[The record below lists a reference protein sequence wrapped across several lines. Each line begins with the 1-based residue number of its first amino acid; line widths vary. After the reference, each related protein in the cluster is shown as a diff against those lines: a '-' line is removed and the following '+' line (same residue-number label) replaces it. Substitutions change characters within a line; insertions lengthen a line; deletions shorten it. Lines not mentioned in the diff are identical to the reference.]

1 MERCAVLIRDESTDH
16 GTRGVLTAGA
26 LTLHLMEPPDRD
38 TRPNRSSIPTGLY
51 EVHPHRSP
59 RFGRVLAVAD
69 VPGRSHILIHSGN
82 VGGDVELGLHSH
94 TLGCLLP
101 GFRRRKLKVPC
112 SLKRALEVR
121 VAGTRPGRAVLH
133 RGRAEGARNDGRR
146 MRQVARVKESVPGP
160 PSERSGRRPGTV
172 A

>member
-1 MERCAVLIRDESTDH
+1 MERRAVLIRDESTDR

-59 RFGRVLAVAD
+59 RFGWVLAVAD
-69 VPGRSHILIHSGN
+69 VPGRSHILIHSLN

-101 GFRRRKLKVPC
+101 GFRRRKLKVPPDYAL
-112 SLKRALEVR
+112 SSSGPHLRREKRPV
-121 VAGTRPGRAVLH
+121 GTESGCQTGSKAVPNVGLDTRAPRKGR
-133 RGRAEGARNDGRR
+133 G
-146 MRQVARVKESVPGP
+146 VPP
-160 PSERSGRRPGTV
+160 T
-172 A
+172 

>member
-1 MERCAVLIRDESTDH
+1 MERRAVLIRDESTDH

-26 LTLHLMEPPDRD
+26 LGLHVMEPPDRGN
-38 TRPNRSSIPTGLY
+38 RPNRSSIPAGLY

-82 VGGDVELGLHSH
+82 VGGDVELGLHTH

-101 GFRRRKLKVPC
+101 G
-112 SLKRALEVR
+112 LKRGRIKVKGR
-121 VAGTRPGRAVLH
+121 MQRAVCASKPAL
-133 RGRAEGARNDGRR
+133 RQLMTWADG
-146 MRQVARVKESVPGP
+146 KPFNPGDP
-160 PSERSGRRPGTV
+160 RCLNGSSLS
-172 A
+172 

>member
-1 MERCAVLIRDESTDH
+1 MERRAILIRDESTDH

-26 LTLHLMEPPDRD
+26 LTLHIMEPPDRD
-38 TRPNRSSIPTGLY
+38 NRPNRSSIPGGIY
-51 EVHPHRSP
+51 EVRPHLSP

-82 VGGDVELGLHSH
+82 VGGDVKLGLHTH

-101 GFRRRKLKVPC
+101 GLRRGRLKV
-112 SLKRALEVR
+112 KGRMQ
-121 VAGTRPGRAVLH
+121 RAVC
-133 RGRAEGARNDGRR
+133 G
-146 MRQVARVKESVPGP
+146 S
-160 PSERSGRRPGTV
+160 RPALRHLMDWAGDEPFTLEISH

>member
-1 MERCAVLIRDESTDH
+1 MERRAVLIRDESTDH

-26 LTLHLMEPPDRD
+26 LTLHVMEPPDRGN
-38 TRPNRSSIPTGLY
+38 RRNRSSIPAGLY

-82 VGGDVELGLHSH
+82 VGGDVELGLHTH

-101 GFRRRKLKVPC
+101 GLRRAKLKV
-112 SLKRALEVR
+112 RGR
-121 VAGTRPGRAVLH
+121 MQRAVTSSKTAL
-133 RGRAEGARNDGRR
+133 RQLMAWADGKPFTLEIRD
-146 MRQVARVKESVPGP
+146 A
-160 PSERSGRRPGTV
+160 
-172 A
+172 